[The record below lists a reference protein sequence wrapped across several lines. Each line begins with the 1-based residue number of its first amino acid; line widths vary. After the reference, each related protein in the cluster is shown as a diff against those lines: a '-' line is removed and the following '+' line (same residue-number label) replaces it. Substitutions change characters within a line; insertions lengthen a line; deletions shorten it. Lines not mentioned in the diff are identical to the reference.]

1 VSARFCGQCGKNV
14 LQVGQRE
21 MHPDLDAA
29 HVLCGVTG
37 KRTLTYTTFIDA
49 TAALVEDP
57 LVVAKRELEKVA
69 AALTYHEAH
78 EDTPCEVSTESGWVD
93 IVDLLKPLVDA
104 INRA

>member
-1 VSARFCGQCGKNV
+1 
-14 LQVGQRE
+14 
-21 MHPDLDAA
+21 
-29 HVLCGVTG
+29 
-37 KRTLTYTTFIDA
+37 
-49 TAALVEDP
+49 VEDP